1 MKVWRLF
8 YGRNNIYVQASLL
21 RSWNVHESI
30 LEWARPYG
38 NISFNCKFPD
48 FFSMKKNVCP
58 NLAECEWVSQ
68 QLFVDIVPIF
78 PDAFHMICH
87 IY

>member
-21 RSWNVHESI
+21 RSWNVHASI
-30 LEWARPYG
+30 LECARPYG
-38 NISFNCKFPD
+38 NIIAGLFLDEKI
-48 FFSMKKNVCP
+48 VCP

-78 PDAFHMICH
+78 PNAFHMICH